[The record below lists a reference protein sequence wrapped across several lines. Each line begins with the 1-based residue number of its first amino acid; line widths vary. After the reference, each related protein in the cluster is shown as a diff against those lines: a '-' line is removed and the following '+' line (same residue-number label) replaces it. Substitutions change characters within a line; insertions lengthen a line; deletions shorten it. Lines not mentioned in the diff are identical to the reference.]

1 MADADK
7 IVAAIFAAN
16 MCRGKTVIEH
26 LQTYDDFID
35 KMKEREK
42 AKNKPLNVGKG
53 VLARATEP
61 PPRKR

>member
-1 MADADK
+1 MTETDK

-26 LQTYDDFID
+26 LQTYDDFLN
-35 KMKEREK
+35 KMKEREE
-42 AKNKPLNVGKG
+42 AKKKQMKVSKEA
-53 VLARATEP
+53 LARATEP